1 MNFNLARV
9 FKKPG
14 HYAATNNQ
22 INQRKIRMKIQLKHG
37 YNWDIIPERQR
48 INRRAMAPL
57 FALACLLLLPLGAF
71 AQAGFPLPTPTYG
84 WNMGNT
90 MEPPCGEG
98 CWGGV
103 ASQNLINAAANAGFN
118 AVRIPVAWDSHANQQ
133 TYQIDPNWL
142 ARVKQVVDW
151 CYARNLPVVINCH
164 WDNGW
169 LENNIDGTVNSTID
183 AKMQAYWTQI
193 ATTFAN
199 YDSKLLFAG
208 ANEPNADTAAE
219 MAELLH
225 YYQTFVNAVRAVG
238 GQNTTRWLVLSGP
251 NTSTTLTYDLF
262 NTLPNDPTPGRL
274 AIEVHEY
281 SPYNFTLMAAD
292 ESWGN
297 MFYFWGLGYHHP
309 TRLDR
314 NPTWGEEDYLLSEH
328 QKMKTKFVDQG
339 IPVILGEFTAMRRS
353 GYPDLTGSDYN
364 LHLASRTYWHHA
376 VQNIAND
383 HGLKPFFWDVPGVSF
398 DWASGAETD
407 PDNINGLTGGN
418 PLPPPTLCTPSQT
431 SVAAL
436 VTVVT
441 GNGKNK
447 RGKATITVTD
457 NCGNPVANATVTGN
471 FTGTFNESGR
481 TGVTGANGVATIT
494 TNGKTGGNPSVTFC
508 VSNITKSGLAYTPS
522 ANVLTCDNN

>member
-1 MNFNLARV
+1 M
-9 FKKPG
+9 
-14 HYAATNNQ
+14 NNQ
-22 INQRKIRMKIQLKHG
+22 HHLDYQWDVVSERHRMNYSAITQL
-37 YNWDIIPERQR
+37 W
-48 INRRAMAPL
+48 
-57 FALACLLLLPLGAF
+57 ALACLLLMPLAAGA
-71 AQAGFPLPTPTYG
+71 QNGFPFPTPTYG

-103 ASQNLINAAANAGFN
+103 ASQNLINAAADAGFN

-133 TYQIDPNWL
+133 TYQIDPAWL

-151 CYARNLPVVINCH
+151 CYARNLPVLINCH

-169 LENNIDGTVNSTID
+169 LENNIDGTVNPTID
-183 AKMQAYWTQI
+183 AKVQAYWTQI

-199 YDSKLLFAG
+199 YDSKLMFNC

-274 AIEVHEY
+274 AIEVHDY
-281 SPYNFTLMAAD
+281 TPYNFTLMTSD
-292 ESWGN
+292 QSWGN
-297 MFYFWGLGYHHP
+297 MFYFWGQGYHHP
-309 TRLDR
+309 MRLDR
-314 NPTWGEEDYLLSEH
+314 NPTWGEEDYILGEY

-339 IPVILGEFTAMRRS
+339 IPVILGEFHATKRT
-353 GYPDLTGSDYN
+353 GYPDLTGWDYD
-364 LHLASRTYWHHA
+364 LHLASRTYWHYA
-376 VQNIAND
+376 VQNLAND
-383 HGLKPFFWDVPGVSF
+383 YGMKPFYWDTPGGFF
-398 DWASGAETD
+398 DWSTGAVRD
-407 PDNINGLTGGN
+407 PDNIIALTGGE
-418 PLPPPTLCTPSQT
+418 PLPPPSICTPSQT

-441 GNGKNK
+441 GNGGNK
-447 RGKATITVTD
+447 RGRATITVTD
-457 NCGNPVANATVTGN
+457 DCGNPVASATVTGN
-471 FTGTFNESGR
+471 FSGTFNESGR

-494 TNGKTGGNPSVTFC
+494 TNGKAKGNPSVTFC
-508 VSNITKSGLAYTPS
+508 VSNITKSGLTYNPA
-522 ANVLTCDNN
+522 ANVVTCDAN